1 MDIEIEEFK
10 AWSGHTEYYL
20 LEVLNGKKSLEEF
33 KEDLLSFRN
42 SEFYTGTKEEYKI
55 IKDE

>member
-10 AWSGHTEYYL
+10 AWHGNTEYYL
-20 LEVLNGKKSLEEF
+20 LEVLNGNKSLEEF